1 MSRTIGR
8 RLIPSPS
15 MVVAFTALAVSIGGT
30 SYAVVRLPAKSV
42 GTVNLKSGAVGR
54 ANIKNNA
61 VDGSKVQ
68 NHSLTS
74 DDLDESALTDLK
86 AAGVDKIFYKTGGT
100 TLPPAAGIDSPSIGA
115 SSAVCDPGT
124 KAMAGGARL
133 DAPEQ
138 GELIASFPDA
148 GGSVWTVYVANGDL
162 ASAHSFTVY
171 AVCVPINSTG

>member
-86 AAGVDKIFYKTGGT
+86 AAG
-100 TLPPAAGIDSPSIGA
+100 IDSPSIGA

-148 GGSVWTVYVANGDL
+148 GGTVWTVYVANGDL
-162 ASAHSFTVY
+162 SSAHSFTVY